1 MLGALLVG
9 VVVGFGLSI
18 PPGPVAIAVMRQAL
32 EGHPRSGLQLGLGA
46 STMDTLYA
54 LSALFASSAF
64 LLPLRNAFTGTPWL
78 LLLFQGVCIATLLV
92 LGTRYFTANAVQVA
106 ANAQQVLAHE
116 ERVHRLGFTSDYLMG
131 IFISLTN
138 LANPTFLPSLIAVA
152 GFVHAKGFVDASFAQ
167 SAMYALGFGSGAALW
182 LLVVLRT
189 VYTLRAKLSVHVI
202 TRLYQFAGWSFILFA
217 AILTYYVVVR
227 TEWSEL

>member
-9 VVVGFGLSI
+9 VVVGFCLAI
-18 PPGPVAIAVMRQAL
+18 LPGPIAIAVMRQAL

-54 LSALFASSAF
+54 LSALFASSAVI
-64 LLPLRNAFTGTPWL
+64 LPLQNTFTGTPWL
-78 LLLFQGVCIATLLV
+78 MLLFQGACIATLIV
-92 LGTRYFTANAVQVA
+92 LGTCYFKANAVQVA
-106 ANAQQVLAHE
+106 ANAQKILAHE
-116 ERVHRLGFTSDYLMG
+116 ERVHRMGFTSDYLLG
-131 IFISLTN
+131 ICISITN
-138 LANPTFLPSLIAVA
+138 LASPTFLPSLIAVA

-189 VYTLRAKLSVHVI
+189 VYTLRA
-202 TRLYQFAGWSFILFA
+202 
-217 AILTYYVVVR
+217 
-227 TEWSEL
+227 